1 MSGGSFNPAGS
12 SFGHIGFNHR
22 TDSWD
27 ATTDYAEGDTVLYD
41 VNGSTYYCHT
51 SVTGDAGNTNPAED
65 QTHWHAYTS
74 SALTFNAASLAD
86 TGDMLVKFDDTVR
99 RLRIGGD
106 GRRLFYS
113 EDGEIIWYNPGAGNA
128 RGNIANRTFS
138 GSSPVSERYA
148 AREELETHYY
158 SATDSPNGSSSSIQ
172 WSRSD
177 LDISGWWYSPIVGEF
192 KYGFFNQ
199 AGNTVSDAPYAG
211 SDLEKVRANIGY
223 IRDGRFF
230 RHTQASHFGG
240 LIDLSSV
247 VNGDL
252 NTVATGSTTVLADQ
266 RLLSDQYFNEAR
278 TLETDNNL
286 TLNLNEVGDDLEWK
300 IFNESSSPHNRNLYV
315 LDYVRSTGDFFTFL
329 CAPAD
334 NPNSTTR
341 TLWQIGGVRMRS
353 NMQLHGT
360 SLVNH
365 SYITS
370 QTGTGNRVMVSSQGS
385 YFQHGVLFPP
395 QFAYDFIDLIQIA
408 VPGNYEELYLLD
420 EAYQFN
426 SPLFVGAENMA
437 TGTHVL
443 VKMQD
448 GTWELHTGFI
458 SEISG
463 TTRAAQA
470 SSETS
475 MPQFTYPADVVTRD
489 HVCVSD
495 PGYAGHTGSM
505 IPYNASWG
513 GTGITSNANL
523 RTSTPDAIG
532 FRNFFNAWKSA
543 QSLVSIQYGNTT
555 IPASSVG
562 TLTVGDNETVKQIKC
577 FHWWGARTG
586 TGYGSSSDND
596 RHPADQRLTVL
607 VVTEEGNVW
616 IAAQEDNSYAPL
628 TDDATAS
635 LLTIPDLPSGTNNV
649 NMVKLSGAWDGN
661 VERVETKCFNN
672 GYMLLDYGTD
682 NNGHTSPRTE
692 QQGFGFTSVANVI
705 CIITKKSMFVHF
717 TRLFHQRQSS
727 NGAGQTTKANIFIN
741 PAVGSSVTHRNPVS
755 SWNNVGGTGSG
766 NTSALTLTAR
776 WVRGDIPHGNIERV
790 TFSSAGGV
798 INSSLTHVHIAVVN
812 DSGNMYNCVV
822 GDFSSNSFTGRFRF
836 DLRHNWSS
844 AVGSLLGNSWRNTN
858 RGL

>member
-65 QTHWHAYTS
+65 QMHWHAYTS

-86 TGDMLVKFDDTVR
+86 TGDILVKFDDTVR
-99 RLRIGGD
+99 RLRIGVE

-113 EDGEIIWYNPGAGNA
+113 EDGEVIWYNPGAGNA
-128 RGNIANRTFS
+128 RGNIANRTFG
-138 GSSPVSERYA
+138 GSNPVSERYA

-158 SATDSPNGSSSSIQ
+158 SNIRCFGSNQTAINFN
-172 WSRSD
+172 RSD
-177 LDISGWWYSPIVGEF
+177 LNLSNNSYVAVVGEF
-192 KYGFFNQ
+192 KYGFFNT
-199 AGNTVSDAPYAG
+199 AGNSVSDNPYQG
-211 SDLEKVRANIGY
+211 SQIEKVRANIGT

-240 LIDLSSV
+240 LIDISN
-247 VNGDL
+247 VNPNDIAPTQSG
-252 NTVATGSTTVLADQ
+252 NATNVCDIRIIT
-266 RLLSDQYFNEAR
+266 DQYFNEAR
-278 TLETDNNL
+278 TLETSNNL

-370 QTGTGNRVMVSSQGS
+370 QTGNVMLSSQGS
-385 YFQHGVLFPP
+385 YAQHGVMFPP
-395 QFAYDFIDLIQIA
+395 QFAYDFTELEPIA

-426 SPLFVGAENMA
+426 SPLFCGAENMA

-448 GTWELHTGFI
+448 GTWELHTGFV
-458 SEISG
+458 SEVNGPI
-463 TTRAAQA
+463 RAAQA
-470 SSETS
+470 SSNTS
-475 MPQFTYPADVVTRD
+475 TAQFTYPADVVTRD

-495 PGYAGHTGSM
+495 PGYAGHTASM
-505 IPYNASWG
+505 IPWNASWG

-523 RTSTPDAIG
+523 RSSTPDAIG
-532 FRNFFNAWKSA
+532 FRNFFNAWKSG
-543 QSLVSIQYGNTT
+543 QSVVSIQHGNTT

-586 TGYGSSSDND
+586 LGYSSTGDDN

-628 TDDATAS
+628 TDDTTAS
-635 LLTIPDLPSGTNNV
+635 ALTIPDLPSGTDNV

-661 VERVETKCFNN
+661 VQRVEAKCFSSFLFTE
-672 GYMLLDYGTD
+672 YDTD
-682 NNGHTSPRTE
+682 NSSHSTSRSE
-692 QQGFGFTSVANVI
+692 QRIIGWTHVFSVI
-705 CIITKKSMFVHF
+705 CIITEKSMFVHNY
-717 TRLFHQRQSS
+717 RLAHQRQSS
-727 NGAGQTTKANIFIN
+727 YGANILTKANIFIN
-741 PAVGSSVTHRNPVS
+741 PAVGAGVTHRNPVS
-755 SWNNVGGTGSG
+755 AFNNIGGTGAG
-766 NTSALTLTAR
+766 NSSTGALYSR

-790 TFSSAGGV
+790 IFSGAGGA
-798 INSSLTHVHIAVVN
+798 INSAVDRVFITVVN
-812 DSGNMYNCVV
+812 DSGNMYTCNI
-822 GDFSSNSFTGRFRF
+822 GQFSINSNSFTGRFRF
-836 DLRHNWSS
+836 DLRQ
-844 AVGSLLGNSWRNTN
+844 NSDGEVSQLQDSREHSIN
-858 RGL
+858 RGF

>member
-41 VNGSTYYCHT
+41 VNGSTYYCYA
-51 SVTGDAGNTNPAED
+51 SIVGDAANTNPAED
-65 QTHWHAYTS
+65 QTHWHPYTS
-74 SALTFNAASLAD
+74 SALTFNGASLAD
-86 TGDMLVKFDDTVR
+86 TGDILVKFDDTVR
-99 RLRIGGD
+99 RLRIGQD

-113 EDGEIIWYNPGAGNA
+113 EDGEVIWYNPGAGNA
-128 RGNIANRTFS
+128 RGNIANRTFG
-138 GSSPVSERYA
+138 GSNPVSERYA
-148 AREELETHYY
+148 AKEELETNYY
-158 SATDSPNGSSSSIQ
+158 SALYPPTSSRNTINVN
-172 WSRSD
+172 RSD
-177 LDISGWWYSPIVGEF
+177 LDVFGWVYASIVGEF
-192 KYGFFNQ
+192 KYGFYNR
-199 AGNTVSDAPYAG
+199 AGNSVSGSPYQG
-211 SDLEKVRANIGY
+211 GQIEKVRSNIGY

-230 RHTQASHFGG
+230 RHTQATHFGG
-240 LIDLSSV
+240 IIDVSNVL
-247 VNGDL
+247 NGDL
-252 NTVATGSTTVLADQ
+252 STAGRLSALASILDF

-300 IFNESSSPHNRNLYV
+300 IFNESSSPHDRNLHV

-353 NMQLHGT
+353 NMQLHAT

-365 SYITS
+365 SYITG
-370 QTGTGNRVMVSSQGS
+370 QTGNVMLSSQGS
-385 YFQHGVLFPP
+385 YAQHGVLFPP

-408 VPGNYEELYLLD
+408 APGNYEELYLLD

-426 SPLFVGAENMA
+426 SPIFCGAENMA

-463 TTRAAQA
+463 TNRAAQA
-470 SSETS
+470 SSNTS
-475 MPQFTYPADVVTRD
+475 TAQFTYPSSVVTRD

-495 PGYAGHTGSM
+495 PGYAGHTASM

-513 GTGITSNANL
+513 GTGITGISDL
-523 RTSTPDAIG
+523 RASTPDAIG
-532 FRNFFNAWKSA
+532 FRNFFNAWKSG
-543 QSLVSIQYGNTT
+543 QSVVSIQHGNTT

-577 FHWWGARTG
+577 FCPWLSRTG
-586 TGYGSSSDND
+586 AGYGNSSDQD
-596 RHPADQRLTVL
+596 RHPTDQRMVVL

-628 TDDATAS
+628 TDDTTAS
-635 LLTIPDLPSGTNNV
+635 LLTIPDLPSGTDNV
-649 NMVKLSGAWDGN
+649 NMVKLSGAWDDN
-661 VERVETKCFNN
+661 VQRVETKVFTQ
-672 GYMLLDYGTD
+672 YMDIDYDAD
-682 NNGHTSPRTE
+682 NNGQTTPNTE
-692 QQGFGFTSVANVI
+692 QRMEGRADLYNVM
-705 CIITKKSMFVHF
+705 CIVTEKSMFVHSS
-717 TRLFHQRQSS
+717 RIDHRRRSAYGSS
-727 NGAGQTTKANIFIN
+727 NGTKGNIFIN
-741 PAVGSSVTHRNPVS
+741 PAVGAGVTHRNPVS
-755 SWNNVGGTGSG
+755 AFNSLVSTGS
-766 NTSALTLTAR
+766 TLTSTLLLYAR

-790 TFSSAGGV
+790 TFSGGGLV
-798 INSSLTHVHIAVVN
+798 NGGRDHIHIAVVN
-812 DSGNMYNCVV
+812 DSGNMYTCSIGN
-822 GDFSSNSFTGRFRF
+822 FSTNSFTGRFRF
-836 DLRHNWSS
+836 DLRHNGDGQLSDFFN
-844 AVGSLLGNSWRNTN
+844 VNVYFIN
-858 RGL
+858 RGI

>member
-51 SVTGDAGNTNPAED
+51 SITGDAANTNPAED

-74 SALTFNAASLAD
+74 SALTFNSASLAD
-86 TGDMLVKFDDTVR
+86 TGDILVKFDDTVR
-99 RLRIGGD
+99 RLRIGVN

-113 EDGEIIWYNPGAGNA
+113 EDGEVIWYNPGAGNA
-128 RGNIANRTFS
+128 RGNIANRTF
-138 GSSPVSERYA
+138 GGGNPVSERYA
-148 AREELETHYY
+148 AREELETHYFY
-158 SATDSPNGSSSSIQ
+158 GTTTPTGINTNRLAYN
-172 WSRSD
+172 RSD
-177 LDISGWWYSPIVGEF
+177 FGSNSMIYQPIVGNF
-192 KYGFFNQ
+192 KDGILNR
-199 AGNTVSDAPYAG
+199 AGNTVLNQPFTG
-211 SDLEKVRANIGY
+211 SQIQKVGANVGT

-230 RHTQASHFGG
+230 RNIQASHFGG
-240 LIDLSSV
+240 LFDFPGMEDDDFPTTANHNTTELIDERL
-247 VNGDL
+247 
-252 NTVATGSTTVLADQ
+252 AT
-266 RLLSDQYFNEAR
+266 DQYFKEAR
-278 TLETDNNL
+278 LLETSNNL
-286 TLNLNEVGDDLEWK
+286 TMNLNEVGDDLEWK

-315 LDYVRSTGDFFTFL
+315 LDYVRSVGDFFTFL

-353 NMQLHGT
+353 NMQLHAT
-360 SLVNH
+360 SLINH

-370 QTGTGNRVMVSSQGS
+370 QDSTGRVMMSSQGS

-408 VPGNYEELYLLD
+408 APGNYEELYLLD

-426 SPLFVGAENMA
+426 SPLFCGAENMA

-495 PGYAGHTGSM
+495 PGYAGHTASM

-523 RTSTPDAIG
+523 RSSTPDAIG
-532 FRNFFNAWKSA
+532 FRNFFNAWKSG
-543 QSLVSIQYGNTT
+543 QSVVSIQHGNTT

-577 FHWWGARTG
+577 FHWWGSRTG
-586 TGYGSSSDND
+586 LGYGNSSDAD

-628 TDDATAS
+628 TDDTTAS
-635 LLTIPDLPSGTNNV
+635 LLTIPDLPSGTDNV

-661 VERVETKCFNN
+661 VERVEAKVFLDRLTN
-672 GYMLLDYGTD
+672 GYDATD
-682 NNGHTSPRTE
+682 SSVSSIQSEQRMNGQAFIISSIVIATTK
-692 QQGFGFTSVANVI
+692 SV
-705 CIITKKSMFVHF
+705 FVHSL
-717 TRLFHQRQSS
+717 TLSHRRQ
-727 NGAGQTTKANIFIN
+727 GARGASEFTKANIFIN
-741 PAVGSSVTHRNPVS
+741 PAVGTNVTHRNPIS
-755 SWNNVGGTGSG
+755 SFNNVGGTRSS
-766 NTSALTLTAR
+766 NASNPDLRAR
-776 WVRGDIPHGNIERV
+776 WVRGDIPHGDIDRV
-790 TFSSAGGV
+790 LFSGNGKGV
-798 INSSLTHVHIAVVN
+798 SDFSLVLVN
-812 DSGNMYNCVV
+812 DSGNMYV
-822 GDFSSNSFTGRFRF
+822 GNVNDFGAFSFSGRLRF
-836 DLRHNWSS
+836 DPFSNEDGGTQPASFD
-844 AVGSLLGNSWRNTN
+844 LGRERISRAS
-858 RGL
+858 